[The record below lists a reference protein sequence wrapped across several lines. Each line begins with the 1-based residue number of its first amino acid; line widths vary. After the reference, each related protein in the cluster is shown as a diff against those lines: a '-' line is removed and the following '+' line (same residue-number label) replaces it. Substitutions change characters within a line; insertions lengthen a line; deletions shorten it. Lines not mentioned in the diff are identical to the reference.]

1 MSKVFKILLSFSLAS
16 LISGVIVVP
25 ANAAT
30 TTSTDVKCTIIGT
43 AKSDDLTGTAKK
55 DVICGLGGNDTINGL
70 GGNDIIDGGS
80 GNDTLLGGSGNDA
93 LLGVAGNDKENGGVG
108 NDSISGG
115 TGADAQIGGAG
126 TDMMNG
132 DAGTDSLNGG
142 TGSDGLIGGA
152 GTDTVIGGNPI
163 TNPEELNLCQR
174 DQNDIVTYCGFD
186 DAAPYIQS
194 AEFEDESVD
203 TSAADKTVSVSLHIT
218 DQLMGVKQILCALR
232 FEGARSQVANTSATR
247 QSGTI
252 TDGIWKCN
260 MTLPYGS
267 STGRYGLV
275 VTTFDKSNNVG
286 IADQMAD
293 GIWHSNL
300 AEIMAS
306 SPEHWISQTG
316 AGDAQSPRFTS
327 VTLDKASVNT
337 STGAKTVRVTMQVTD
352 DLMGVDEVRCQ
363 LQHGAAQLLTPFDAT
378 KTSGTVQNGTW
389 ACDVTLP
396 QGAGQGAWYLTLYA
410 MDKVQKQYS
419 ISSSLQN
426 SQTWHVDDTELQ
438 FTPDDVV
445 LAGTNTFNQTGT
457 GDDLTP
463 ELTAVSADVLNINT
477 SSSDKHVVVS
487 LTVVEAGSGLDT
499 VSLSSMGVNMQENFT
514 TCTLSS
520 TSGSTTHWTC
530 DLILPMGS
538 GSGDHYFFVTLSDN
552 VGNWVTYRGDNG
564 ESSDK
569 TKWWEN
575 PYDWTGENPGT
586 NDLNLGQN
594 KVTNSAS

>member
-1 MSKVFKILLSFSLAS
+1 
-16 LISGVIVVP
+16 
-25 ANAAT
+25 
-30 TTSTDVKCTIIGT
+30 
-43 AKSDDLTGTAKK
+43 
-55 DVICGLGGNDTINGL
+55 
-70 GGNDIIDGGS
+70 
-80 GNDTLLGGSGNDA
+80 
-93 LLGVAGNDKENGGVG
+93 
-108 NDSISGG
+108 
-115 TGADAQIGGAG
+115 
-126 TDMMNG
+126 
-132 DAGTDSLNGG
+132 
-142 TGSDGLIGGA
+142 
-152 GTDTVIGGNPI
+152 
-163 TNPEELNLCQR
+163 
-174 DQNDIVTYCGFD
+174 
-186 DAAPYIQS
+186 
-194 AEFEDESVD
+194 
-203 TSAADKTVSVSLHIT
+203 
-218 DQLMGVKQILCALR
+218 
-232 FEGARSQVANTSATR
+232 
-247 QSGTI
+247 
-252 TDGIWKCN
+252 
-260 MTLPYGS
+260 
-267 STGRYGLV
+267 
-275 VTTFDKSNNVG
+275 
-286 IADQMAD
+286 
-293 GIWHSNL
+293 
-300 AEIMAS
+300 
-306 SPEHWISQTG
+306 
-316 AGDAQSPRFTS
+316 
-327 VTLDKASVNT
+327 
-337 STGAKTVRVTMQVTD
+337 VTD

-396 QGAGQGAWYLTLYA
+396 QGAGQGAWYLTLFA

-445 LAGTNTFNQTGT
+445 LAGTNTFNQTGS

-499 VSLSSMGVNMQENFT
+499 VSLSSMGVNMQENFA